1 MKKEG
6 GEKGDC
12 EDKREIRL
20 IRKVIEGYNFTFGE
34 VKLVRIE
41 GEHLWLVGLKG
52 VSDEDV
58 SRGMI

>member
-1 MKKEG
+1 MGFSRIKGKLILLKLLKKEG

-41 GEHLWLVGLKG
+41 GEHL
-52 VSDEDV
+52 
-58 SRGMI
+58 